1 MTLEW
6 LRRRDPVFAETYV
19 GTSGAITET
28 ETAAVEKVVAADRG
42 ARGTA
47 VAGGSKATSDGSF
60 TFRVLEPKAAVS
72 LAY

>member
-1 MTLEW
+1 VSTS
-6 LRRRDPVFAETYV
+6 V

-47 VAGGSKATSDGSF
+47 VAGGSKARSDGSF